1 MYSCI
6 SPLILPFVLLYF
18 LTAYL
23 VWKYQVM
30 YVYSQPYQTGGTVSG
45 KDEGG
50 GKGEEDPLQIWMR
63 VFDQLV
69 GLLVSRGTTLSTC
82 PPCLLPLLQIWMR
95 VFDQLVVGL
104 LVFQIITI
112 ALLGA

>member
-30 YVYSQPYQTGGTVSG
+30 YVYSQPYQAGGTVSG
-45 KDEGG
+45 K
-50 GKGEEDPLQIWMR
+50 GE
-63 VFDQLV
+63 
-69 GLLVSRGTTLSTC
+69 
-82 PPCLLPLLQIWMR
+82 
-95 VFDQLVVGL
+95 
-104 LVFQIITI
+104 
-112 ALLGA
+112 